1 MRAVKLGP
9 QGQQQTKQLNYRDIE
24 NVIYTSLSV
33 FFFEWDFHLGVLN
46 ETLGRYVAI
55 LGHMSISCCHQY
67 NAQGPWRKGNS
78 LFSFF
83 LCGLG
88 LGLGLGLLVRLFRE
102 VNFVAHVVTL
112 SCFLTVM
119 DDSQSFCPFA
129 FVLRRYGDNFFFCFS
144 ISNFLVLVNWKYSII

>member
-9 QGQQQTKQLNYRDIE
+9 QGQQHTKQLNLLNLIIIGILKMSSILAW
-24 NVIYTSLSV
+24 VW
-33 FFFEWDFHLGVLN
+33 FFEWDFRLGVLN

-88 LGLGLGLLVRLFRE
+88 LGLLVILFRE
-102 VNFVAHVVTL
+102 VNFVIDVVTL

-129 FVLRRYGDNFFFCFS
+129 FVLRRYGDNFFFLFF
-144 ISNFLVLVNWKYSII
+144 NF